1 MSSRRTTSARRTRR
15 LPAVLL
21 PLVLVAA
28 GCTGDDTGDESSPEE
43 ALAAAKTKLDE
54 TSGVELQLSTEAL
67 PEKVDGLV
75 NATGVGTHAPAFE
88 GTVDLLVNE
97 LSLEVPV
104 VAVDGLVFAKLPFTK
119 KYAEV
124 DPADYGAPDPAQL
137 MDSSTGISS
146 WLTEVTDVAAGDQ
159 SREGSLVLSS
169 YSGTLP
175 GEVVADSIPTADT
188 AAEFPVTFRI
198 DDEGTLHSVDVSG
211 PFYGEGG
218 DVDYTVTLTGYGTEQ
233 EITRP

>member
-1 MSSRRTTSARRTRR
+1 MTARRRTRPR
-15 LPAVLL
+15 TTRHLTAVLL
-21 PLVLVAA
+21 PLVLLAA
-28 GCTGDDTGDESSPEE
+28 GCSGDDPADDSTPAD
-43 ALAAAKTKLDE
+43 ALAEAKAKFDE
-54 TSGVELQLSTEAL
+54 TSGLTLKLSTDAL
-67 PEKVDGLV
+67 PETVDGLV

-88 GTVDLLVNE
+88 GTVDLMVNK

-104 VAVDGLVFAKLPFTK
+104 VAVDGQVYAKLPFTT

-137 MDSSTGISS
+137 MDSTTGISS
-146 WLTEVTDVAAGDQ
+146 WLTEATDVEAGDKI
-159 SREGSLVLSS
+159 REGSVVLSS

-188 AAEFPVTFRI
+188 SADFPVTFRI
-198 DDEGTLHSVDVSG
+198 DDKGALHSVDVSG
-211 PFYGEGG
+211 PFYGKG
-218 DVDYTVTLTGYGTEQ
+218 DEVDYTVTLTDYGTDE

>member
-1 MSSRRTTSARRTRR
+1 
-15 LPAVLL
+15 
-21 PLVLVAA
+21 VLVAA
-28 GCTGDDTGDESSPEE
+28 GCSGDDPEDDSSPEE
-43 ALAAAKTKLDE
+43 ALAAAKTTLDE

-67 PEKVDGLV
+67 PDGVDGLV
-75 NATGVGTHAPAFE
+75 DATGFGTHAPAFE

-119 KYAEV
+119 KYADV

-146 WLTEVTDVAAGDQ
+146 WLTEVTDVEAGDR

-175 GEVVADSIPTADT
+175 GDVVADSIPTADT

-198 DDEGTLHSVDVSG
+198 DEEGALHSVDISG
-211 PFYGEGG
+211 PFYGKGG
-218 DVDYTVTLTGYGTEQ
+218 DVDYTVELTGYGTEK
-233 EITRP
+233 EISRP

>member
-1 MSSRRTTSARRTRR
+1 MSFRRTVVRPTSRL

-21 PLVLVAA
+21 SVALLVA
-28 GCTGDDTGDESSPEE
+28 GCTGDEAADEATPQD

-54 TSGVELQLSTEAL
+54 TSGVQLRLSTEQL
-67 PEKVDGLV
+67 PEGVDGLV
-75 NATGVGTHAPAFE
+75 SATGFGTHAPAFE
-88 GTVDLLVNE
+88 GSVDLLVNE

-104 VAVDGLVFAKLPFTK
+104 VAVDGQVFAKLPFTK
-119 KYAEV
+119 QYAEV
-124 DPADYGAPDPAQL
+124 DPADYAAPDPAQL
-137 MDSSTGISS
+137 LDSTTGISS
-146 WLTEVTDVAAGDQ
+146 WLTEVTEVEAGAR

-169 YSGTLP
+169 YSGTLA

-188 AAEFPVTFRI
+188 SADFPVTFRI

-218 DVDYTVTLTGYGTEQ
+218 DVDYTVTLTDYGTEK
-233 EITRP
+233 EIIRP

>member
-1 MSSRRTTSARRTRR
+1 MSPRRTPLPRRTRR

-21 PLVLVAA
+21 PLLLVAA
-28 GCTGDDTGDESSPEE
+28 GCSGDDPADETTPDE
-43 ALAAAKTKLDE
+43 ALADAKTKLDE
-54 TSGVELQLSTEAL
+54 TSGVELRLSTEAL
-67 PEKVDGLV
+67 PAEVDGLV

-88 GTVDLLVNE
+88 GTVDLSVNE

-104 VAVDGLVFAKLPFTK
+104 VAVDGQVFAKLPFTK

-137 MDSSTGISS
+137 MDSRTGISS
-146 WLTEVTDVAAGDQ
+146 WLTEVTDVEAGDR

-175 GEVVADSIPTADT
+175 GDVVADSIPTADT
-188 AAEFPVTFRI
+188 AADFPVTFRI
-198 DDEGTLHSVDVSG
+198 DDEGALHSVDVSG
-211 PFYGEGG
+211 PFYGKGG
-218 DVDYTVTLTGYGTEQ
+218 DVDYTVTLTGYGTEK

>member
-1 MSSRRTTSARRTRR
+1 MSLRRTTSTRSTRR
-15 LPAVLL
+15 LSAILL
-21 PLVLVAA
+21 PLVVVAA
-28 GCTGDDTGDESSPEE
+28 GCSGDDPEDESSPEE
-43 ALAAAKTKLDE
+43 ALAAAKTALDE
-54 TSGVELQLSTEAL
+54 TSGVELRLSTEAL
-67 PEKVDGLV
+67 PDGVDGLV
-75 NATGVGTHAPAFE
+75 NATGIGTHAPAFE

-146 WLTEVTDVAAGDQ
+146 WLTEVTDVKAGER

-175 GEVVADSIPTADT
+175 GDVVADSIPTADT

-211 PFYGEGG
+211 PFYGDGG
-218 DVDYTVTLTGYGTEQ
+218 EVDYTVELTGYGTEK

>member
-1 MSSRRTTSARRTRR
+1 MNPRRTPLPRSTRR

-21 PLVLVAA
+21 PLLLVAA
-28 GCTGDDTGDESSPEE
+28 GCSGDDPEDDTTPDE

-54 TSGVELQLSTEAL
+54 TPGVELRLSTDAL
-67 PEKVDGLV
+67 PAEVDGLV

-88 GTVDLLVNE
+88 GSVDLSVNE

-104 VAVDGLVFAKLPFTK
+104 VAVDGQVFAKLPFTK

-137 MDSSTGISS
+137 MDSGTGISS
-146 WLTEVTDVAAGDQ
+146 WLTEVTDVEAGAR

-169 YSGTLP
+169 YSGTLA
-175 GEVVADSIPTADT
+175 GDVVADSIPTADT

-211 PFYGEGG
+211 PFYGKGG
-218 DVDYTVTLTGYGTEQ
+218 DVDYTVTLTDYGTEK

>member
-1 MSSRRTTSARRTRR
+1 MTARRRTPPRTRH

-21 PLVLVAA
+21 PLVLLAT
-28 GCTGDDTGDESSPEE
+28 GCSGDDAADESTPQD
-43 ALAAAKTKLDE
+43 ALAGAKTKLDE
-54 TSGVELQLSTEAL
+54 TSGVRLGLSTDAL
-67 PEKVDGLV
+67 PESVDGLV

-88 GTVDLLVNE
+88 GTVDLMVNK

-104 VAVDGLVFAKLPFTK
+104 VAVDGQVYAKLPFTT

-137 MDSSTGISS
+137 MDSTTGISS
-146 WLTEVTDVAAGDQ
+146 WLTEASDVEAGDKV
-159 SREGSLVLSS
+159 REGSVVLSS

-175 GEVVADSIPTADT
+175 GDVVADSIPTADT
-188 AAEFPVTFRI
+188 SADFPVTFRI

-211 PFYGEGG
+211 PFYGKGG
-218 DVDYTVTLTGYGTEQ
+218 EVDYTVTLTDYGTDE
-233 EITRP
+233 EISRP

>member
-1 MSSRRTTSARRTRR
+1 MSPRRTLLPRSSRR
-15 LPAVLL
+15 LPAALL
-21 PLVLVAA
+21 PLLLVAA
-28 GCTGDDTGDESSPEE
+28 GCSGDDPAGESTPED
-43 ALAAAKTKLDE
+43 ALAAAKAKLDE
-54 TSGVELQLSTEAL
+54 TSGVELRLSTDAL
-67 PEKVDGLV
+67 PAEVDGLV
-75 NATGVGTHAPAFE
+75 DASGVGTHAPAFE
-88 GTVDLLVNE
+88 GTVDLSIDE
-97 LSLEVPV
+97 LALEVPV
-104 VAVDGLVFAKLPFTK
+104 VAVDGRVFAKLPFTK

-124 DPADYGAPDPAQL
+124 DPADFGAPDPARL

-146 WLTEVTDVAAGDQ
+146 WLTEVADVEAGDR

-169 YSGTLP
+169 YAGTLP

-188 AAEFPVTFRI
+188 AADFPVTFRI

-218 DVDYTVTLTGYGTEQ
+218 AVDYTVTLTDYGTEK

>member
-1 MSSRRTTSARRTRR
+1 MSPRRTTSRRRSSR
-15 LPAVLL
+15 LPAALL
-21 PLVLVAA
+21 PLLLVAG
-28 GCTGDDTGDESSPEE
+28 GCSGDDPEDDSSPEE
-43 ALAAAKTKLDE
+43 ALAGAKTKLDE
-54 TSGVELQLSTEAL
+54 TSGVELRLSTDAL
-67 PEKVDGLV
+67 PDGVDGLV

-104 VAVDGLVFAKLPFTK
+104 VAVDGLVLAKLPFTK

-124 DPADYGAPDPAQL
+124 DPGDYGAPDPAQL

-146 WLTEVTDVAAGDQ
+146 WLTEVTDVKAGDR

-188 AAEFPVTFRI
+188 AADFPVTFRI

-218 DVDYTVTLTGYGTEQ
+218 DVDYTVTLTDYGTEQ

>member
-1 MSSRRTTSARRTRR
+1 MSPRRTTSRRRSSR
-15 LPAVLL
+15 LPAALL
-21 PLVLVAA
+21 PLLLVAG
-28 GCTGDDTGDESSPEE
+28 GCSGDDPEDDSSPEE
-43 ALAAAKTKLDE
+43 ALADAKTKLDE
-54 TSGVELQLSTEAL
+54 TPGVQLRLSTDAL
-67 PEKVDGLV
+67 PDGVDGLV

-124 DPADYGAPDPAQL
+124 DPGDYGAPDPAQL
-137 MDSSTGISS
+137 MDSSSGISS
-146 WLTEVTDVAAGDQ
+146 WLTEVTDVKAGDRI
-159 SREGSLVLSS
+159 REGSLVLSS

-188 AAEFPVTFRI
+188 AADFPVTFRI

-218 DVDYTVTLTGYGTEQ
+218 GVDYTVTLTDYGTEQ

>member
-1 MSSRRTTSARRTRR
+1 MTARRTNQPRTLR
-15 LPAVLL
+15 QLPALLL
-21 PLVLVAA
+21 PLVLLVT
-28 GCTGDDTGDESSPEE
+28 GCTGDDGGDESTPQD
-43 ALAAAKTKLDE
+43 ALAEAKTKLDE
-54 TSGVELQLSTEAL
+54 TSGVQLELSTDAL

-88 GTVDLLVNE
+88 GSVDLLVNK

-104 VAVDGLVFAKLPFTK
+104 VAVDGKVYAKLPFTT

-124 DPADYGAPDPAQL
+124 DPGDYGAPDPAQL
-137 MDSSTGISS
+137 MDSTTGISS
-146 WLTEVTDVAAGDQ
+146 WLTEATDVEAGDRI
-159 SREGSLVLSS
+159 REGSLVLSS

-188 AAEFPVTFRI
+188 SADFPVTFRI
-198 DDEGTLHSVDVSG
+198 DDEGTLHTVDVSG
-211 PFYGEGG
+211 PFYGKGG
-218 DVDYTVTLTGYGTEQ
+218 DVDYTVTLTDYGTDE

>member
-1 MSSRRTTSARRTRR
+1 MTARRTTPPRILSH
-15 LPAVLL
+15 LPALLL
-21 PLVLVAA
+21 PLVLLVT
-28 GCTGDDTGDESSPEE
+28 GCTGDDGGDESTPQD
-43 ALAAAKTKLDE
+43 ALAEAKTKLDE
-54 TSGVELQLSTEAL
+54 TSGVQLELSTDAL

-88 GTVDLLVNE
+88 GTVDLLVNK

-104 VAVDGLVFAKLPFTK
+104 VAVDGKVYAKLPFTK

-137 MDSSTGISS
+137 MDSGTGISS
-146 WLTEVTDVAAGDQ
+146 WLTEVTGLESGDR

-175 GEVVADSIPTADT
+175 GKVVADSIPTADT
-188 AAEFPVTFRI
+188 AADFPVTFRI
-198 DDEGTLHSVDVSG
+198 DEEGTLHSVDVSG
-211 PFYGEGG
+211 PFYGKGG
-218 DVDYTVTLTGYGTEQ
+218 DVDYTVELTGYGTEQ